1 MFRHVLDDLVVLDV
15 ELERTRAPI
24 TIPVAVAVSGKSEPA
39 LDVAFRRHGRRLVVA
54 DILSEFG
61 FPGLKAYLIGMRP
74 SLWAMISSSMQDV
87 FSSKVTRS
95 MAMVTTSAMI
105 TLRKALAMEASVFFT
120 SKLIWFS
127 SRLSTSTS
135 GRRARWS
142 AATE

>member
-1 MFRHVLDDLVVLDV
+1 M
-15 ELERTRAPI
+15 
-24 TIPVAVAVSGKSEPA
+24 S
-39 LDVAFRRHGRRLVVA
+39 
-54 DILSEFG
+54 LSELMAAASSLLTSSLSLV

-74 SLWAMISSSMQDV
+74 NLWAMISSSMQDV

-105 TLRKALAMEASVFFT
+105 TLRKALAMDASVFFT

-127 SRLSTSTS
+127 SNESTSTS